1 MLTTPIVEKNAK
13 FCFLLYYV
21 SHLNVSLWK
30 NDWHANEKD
39 HNSFSLLTSQSKR
52 THEPRLLHSLFLH
65 FSVLLRFN
73 DSIFIAGIFCYR
85 IGFNYFLTYGK
96 TEISFFCQKNIL
108 FLLTEKVT
116 KNFGHY
122 SATFWTKKVLE
133 FHVLCLH
140 SVICILCATVCFGF
154 FV

>member
-1 MLTTPIVEKNAK
+1 MLNCVMHDSMLADIQKKICERGSDLFVDNPNRRKKNAK

-96 TEISFFCQKNIL
+96 TEISFF
-108 FLLTEKVT
+108 V
-116 KNFGHY
+116 
-122 SATFWTKKVLE
+122 KK
-133 FHVLCLH
+133 
-140 SVICILCATVCFGF
+140 IYCFF
-154 FV
+154 